1 MRAGEPAEYLDYR
14 THLTNPSYYPHVL
27 ISFRMRQAVIGLHE
41 YAELS
46 SSPLS
51 TILFTKW
58 LAIPLTSLSL
68 HPEPNRLLP
77 STSLSLPDPPGTSSH
92 PEFQSHQQEYRR
104 SHSWSTHHPPGR
116 HQYRHAF
123 GPVLGS
129 AAKAVMA
136 RFSHAPEE
144 ADLSA
149 L

>member
-1 MRAGEPAEYLDYR
+1 
-14 THLTNPSYYPHVL
+14 
-27 ISFRMRQAVIGLHE
+27 MRQAVIGLHE

-104 SHSWSTHHPPGR
+104 SHSWSTHHPPSR

-149 L
+149 LRATTAPEWKRIGKMAQSLHVCPQGFLTLRS